1 MSSDRAISVST
12 LLIYHFNEELSMSC
26 NNDSQNTSLFFP
38 KKIVHEG
45 IYSDYEILIR
55 QDNDDNEFFLIYDE
69 LKKFDS
75 KFNVGNPPLIEYP
88 YVDNDGN
95 KVIEQYYISIDFR
108 PAEYVSDVETYE
120 DSGVYM
126 TILACSITA
135 QKRGDIYV
143 DR

>member
-1 MSSDRAISVST
+1 MISDRAISVST
-12 LLIYHFNEELSMSC
+12 LLVYHFNEELNISC
-26 NNDSQNTSLFFP
+26 NNDSQNTSLFFA

-45 IYSDYEILIR
+45 VYSDYEILIK
-55 QDNDDNEFFLIYDE
+55 QDSDDNEFFLIYEE
-69 LKKFDS
+69 LKKFDP
-75 KFNVGNPPLIEYP
+75 KYNIHTPPLIEYP

-95 KVIEQYYISIDFR
+95 KVIEQYYVTIDFR
-108 PAEYVSDVETYE
+108 PAEYVSDVETFE

-143 DR
+143 NR